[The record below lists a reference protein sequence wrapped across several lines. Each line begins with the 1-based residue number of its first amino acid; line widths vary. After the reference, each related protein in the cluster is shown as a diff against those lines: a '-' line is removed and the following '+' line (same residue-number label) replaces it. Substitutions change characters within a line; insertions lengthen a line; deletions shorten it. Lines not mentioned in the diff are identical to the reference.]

1 MKIGIDIRTIGKNRT
16 GDETYTRELV
26 KSLLKIDKKNQYFLY
41 TDSDDPDY
49 LARVKKILQLKK
61 GQKAQVTPVLP
72 RAKMFWTFWSLPA
85 HIRKNPIDIL
95 HVQYITPQFLPK
107 KTKVI
112 TTIHD
117 VSFNQFPQMIKK
129 SDLFLLKTLIPLSLR
144 RADKVIAVS
153 QFTKKEIGKY
163 YRDIQKEKIATV
175 YNGGASE
182 EFYQEYSRS
191 QINKILDKYKINSN
205 YVLYVGTLQPRKN
218 IPFLIEAFSH
228 FKEKNKD
235 KEFSKNLKLVVCGS
249 RESHNYDRN
258 IDAALEKAGD
268 VSTEIIFPGYIEE
281 EDLPALLQGAKVFAF
296 PSLYEGFGLPL
307 LEAMASGVPVLCS
320 DDSCNKEISASAALL
335 YRQSSKNDFSAK
347 LVNLLMDGHFWS
359 QLREK
364 GKTRSK
370 DFLWEK
376 CARQTLEV
384 YNAALS

>member
-1 MKIGIDIRTIGKNRT
+1 MKIGIDIRVIGKNRT
-16 GDETYTRELV
+16 GDETYTRELT
-26 KSLLKIDKKNQYFLY
+26 KNLLGIDKENEYFLY

-61 GQKAQVTPVLP
+61 GQKVQITPVLP
-72 RAKMFWTFWSLPA
+72 AAKMFWTFWSLPA
-85 HIRKNPIDIL
+85 HIKKNPVDIL

-144 RADKVIAVS
+144 KANKIIAVS
-153 QFTKKEIGKY
+153 QFTKKEIRRHY
-163 YRDIQKEKIATV
+163 NDIQEEKIAMV

-182 EFYQEYSRS
+182 EFYQEHSRD
-191 QINKILDKYKINSN
+191 QISKILDKYKINSN

-218 IPFLIEAFSH
+218 IPFLVEAFSR
-228 FKEKNKD
+228 FKGKNKD
-235 KEFSKNLKLVVCGS
+235 KDFAKNLKLVVCGN

-258 IDAALEKAGD
+258 IDAALEKVGNI
-268 VSTEIIFPGYIEE
+268 STEIIFPGYIEKG
-281 EDLPALLQGAKVFAF
+281 DLPALLQGARVFAF

-307 LEAMASGVPVLCS
+307 LEAMASGTPVLCS
-320 DDSCNKEISASAALL
+320 GDSCNKEISVDAALI
-335 YRQSSKNDFSAK
+335 YRQGSKDDFSAK
-347 LVNLLMDGHFWS
+347 LANLLADG
-359 QLREK
+359 QLSGQLWEK
-364 GKTRSK
+364 GKVRSR
-370 DFLWEK
+370 DFSWEK

-384 YNAALS
+384 YNAALN